1 MKYRIASD
9 VIQKF
14 LIILPVQSDPECVY
28 EMYACGRAQ
37 VVTYR
42 SYTYRAHEVLL
53 VRVHARADTRA
64 FSLPRRN
71 VGGRYS
77 RSQET
82 AYHNNNRHQTTTT

>member
-1 MKYRIASD
+1 MSRCFSD
-9 VIQKF
+9 VVEKF
-14 LIILPVQSDPECVY
+14 LITLAVQSDPECVY
-28 EMYACGRAQ
+28 ETYACGRAQ

-42 SYTYRAHEVLL
+42 SYTYRAHEVPL

-64 FSLPRRN
+64 FSLPRRS

-82 AYHNNNRHQTTTT
+82 AHHSNNRHQTTTT